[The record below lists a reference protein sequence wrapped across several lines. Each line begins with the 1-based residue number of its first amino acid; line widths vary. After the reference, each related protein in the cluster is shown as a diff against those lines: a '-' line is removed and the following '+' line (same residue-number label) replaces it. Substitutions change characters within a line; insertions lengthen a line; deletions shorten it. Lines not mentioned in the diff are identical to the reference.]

1 MSRDSPSLAAT
12 VSGPGATQPSVAV
25 NNSRLD
31 ADPPDPGH
39 LRDLGLV
46 SDMDVSTSDVPAPTL
61 VSPVTV
67 SHATLHV
74 SSSSAPLLASTI
86 VPPSYK
92 DTLMASDSSHQ
103 IGGNAFTDN
112 EEIALVDGDVTRS
125 MVDGFIFIV
134 FSERVQ
140 ALAVK
145 NFDLT
150 VVVKLLGRRIGYNTL
165 HSRLLDMWKPTKAF
179 RLMDIE
185 NDYFLVTFKSRSD
198 YSNAISGGPWD
209 MCPVVTNVT
218 GVDPAIPLPLTV
230 ATPPMTDEPFGPWM
244 KVERRPP
251 RVIHKDVSAKQYDSD
266 FVVAK
271 SRFNPIFEDEAT
283 EELAAPPTLALGNSL
298 SGSVAPGPALQ
309 SAVDPRAKGKGLVN
323 SNPVKHRPPTSV
335 RKPLVVQRPYATSSS
350 TSGPLPSRRNS
361 SLSTTRF
368 TPFPRPTTR
377 LKKSNHSAV
386 VVSESD
392 DPVILADDSIPV
404 VVRDSFAAPIVPNTL
419 LGAVKPPN
427 LEGGQLQPL
436 PSPSAAVVIR
446 NAPSSSALPQKS
458 RTDWISRG
466 DRNTSYF
473 HRKAKQQKIRNHI
486 DSLQLPDGS
495 WCDDEQVLH
504 TQAAGFFRTLYSDP
518 EASSGSYPISGCFP
532 SMPLHHMDS
541 LASVPS
547 PQENDRQWD
556 VNRLSVLLLPEDV
569 PFVIGIPPP
578 IEDTCDALSWGSTR
592 SEIFSVA
599 SAYAHL
605 LEPAWEAIDPKW
617 SWVWSLAVTPR
628 IPNPLLTFFVTAP
641 IPGLCGILL
650 FPWNAMLYSSQLHL
664 NLRNDFVFTDT
675 CLSLVVVYKLGL
687 AWAKHFAGSNEVDRV
702 PTTPLVTYLQW
713 TPPAPGW
720 VCLNADASF
729 SPTTGI
735 GTVGGVLRSSSSTW
749 ISGYQKC
756 VGVVSILQAEL
767 WSVFVGLQVARSS
780 GVDRLLVQSD
790 SSHAI
795 QLLIDSPQ
803 QGHRMPLVRAIELL
817 CHGDCQVD
825 FQWISRELNMVAD
838 SLSKLPSPPQ
848 FSLFVTTVIPEPARR
863 FLDRDRDGPPYSR
876 HSRGSLESCRFC
888 LFAELRRCVIVL
900 RPSCALF
907 FPT

>member
-125 MVDGFIFIV
+125 MCGKYGH
-134 FSERVQ
+134 
-140 ALAVK
+140 VK
-145 NFDLT
+145 
-150 VVVKLLGRRIGYNTL
+150 
-165 HSRLLDMWKPTKAF
+165 
-179 RLMDIE
+179 
-185 NDYFLVTFKSRSD
+185 
-198 YSNAISGGPWD
+198 D

-446 NAPSSSALPQKS
+446 NAPSSSALPQ
-458 RTDWISRG
+458 
-466 DRNTSYF
+466 
-473 HRKAKQQKIRNHI
+473 
-486 DSLQLPDGS
+486 
-495 WCDDEQVLH
+495 E
-504 TQAAGFFRTLYSDP
+504 
-518 EASSGSYPISGCFP
+518 ESGCAGQTQFT
-532 SMPLHHMDS
+532 L
-541 LASVPS
+541 
-547 PQENDRQWD
+547 
-556 VNRLSVLLLPEDV
+556 
-569 PFVIGIPPP
+569 
-578 IEDTCDALSWGSTR
+578 R
-592 SEIFSVA
+592 SFAINFSFCTV
-599 SAYAHL
+599 
-605 LEPAWEAIDPKW
+605 K
-617 SWVWSLAVTPR
+617 
-628 IPNPLLTFFVTAP
+628 
-641 IPGLCGILL
+641 
-650 FPWNAMLYSSQLHL
+650 
-664 NLRNDFVFTDT
+664 
-675 CLSLVVVYKLGL
+675 SLV
-687 AWAKHFAGSNEVDRV
+687 H
-702 PTTPLVTYLQW
+702 
-713 TPPAPGW
+713 
-720 VCLNADASF
+720 
-729 SPTTGI
+729 
-735 GTVGGVLRSSSSTW
+735 
-749 ISGYQKC
+749 
-756 VGVVSILQAEL
+756 
-767 WSVFVGLQVARSS
+767 
-780 GVDRLLVQSD
+780 
-790 SSHAI
+790 
-795 QLLIDSPQ
+795 
-803 QGHRMPLVRAIELL
+803 
-817 CHGDCQVD
+817 
-825 FQWISRELNMVAD
+825 
-838 SLSKLPSPPQ
+838 
-848 FSLFVTTVIPEPARR
+848 
-863 FLDRDRDGPPYSR
+863 
-876 HSRGSLESCRFC
+876 
-888 LFAELRRCVIVL
+888 
-900 RPSCALF
+900 
-907 FPT
+907 